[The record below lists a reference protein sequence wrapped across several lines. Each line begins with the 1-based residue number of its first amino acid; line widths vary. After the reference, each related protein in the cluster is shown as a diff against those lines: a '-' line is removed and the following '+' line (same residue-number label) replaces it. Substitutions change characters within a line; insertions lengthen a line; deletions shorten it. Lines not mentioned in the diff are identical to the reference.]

1 MTNLSKNKIEE
12 LEKKYDVKI
21 TSNEKLTQF
30 CNYRYCVFINDD
42 GVSVL
47 VADIQSDEEGDRVN
61 KVIDEFIDSVKP
73 TDELED
79 IIETFI
85 YHFYGEIL
93 HSDADI
99 FETDEHNFRVYF
111 NYNLTLEVYKY
122 ETTLYLVD
130 NDCNYFEVETDIE
143 SGKTNDRYE
152 RLEVIKKYLKKF
164 NSTKMV

>member
-1 MTNLSKNKIEE
+1 MKNLSKKKIEE
-12 LEKKYDVKI
+12 LEKKYDFKI

-30 CNYRYCVFINDD
+30 SNYRYCVLIDDD

-47 VADIQSDEEGDRVN
+47 WDIQDADERDRAS
-61 KVIDEFIDSVKP
+61 KVLDEFIENVKP
-73 TDELED
+73 TDELEG
-79 IIETFI
+79 IIKTFI

-99 FETDEHNFRVYF
+99 FETDEHNFRVNF